1 MTQGGKVLIVD
12 DEAPIRALLRRWLA
26 GWGYGV
32 RDVGDAVE
40 ALTVMAADPADI
52 VLCDINMPEH
62 DGLWLAEQVH
72 AQWPATAVIMST
84 ARDDSETVRTSRKIG
99 AVAYVIKP
107 FDPVMLREAL
117 DDASRR

>member
-62 DGLWLAEQVH
+62 DGLWLAEQGR
-72 AQWPATAVIMST
+72 APWPAEP
-84 ARDDSETVRTSRKIG
+84 RPR
-99 AVAYVIKP
+99 
-107 FDPVMLREAL
+107 AL
-117 DDASRR
+117 PPSHPATGHRAQAC